1 MEILIPVL
9 ALALLVVASVVFGA
23 DSRPTDEARPTQWYP
38 ANPNS

>member
-1 MEILIPVL
+1 MEILVPVL

-38 ANPNS
+38 ANPSS